1 MKPLLFLTCLSLSCS
16 VSASSAMR
24 YQQYIDT
31 VVGRGI
37 VNISELTTNRYIL
50 EKTPNYQEDFKDS
63 LFVEMCAR
71 CHSGARVGL
80 QRRPSTEWD
89 NLVNFHLGKFPTL
102 EYQAL
107 ARDRDWFDI
116 AQKQIVP

>member
-31 VVGRGI
+31 VVGRGV

-50 EKTPNYQEDFKDS
+50 EKTNRFNSCRDYAHE
-63 LFVEMCAR
+63 V
-71 CHSGARVGL
+71 
-80 QRRPSTEWD
+80 PSKEQYK
-89 NLVNFHLGKFPTL
+89 N
-102 EYQAL
+102 
-107 ARDRDWFDI
+107 
-116 AQKQIVP
+116 IVKTIKLISYLYLKST